1 MSKIN
6 PEQSRGSA
14 FIIVLAFMAISVPL
28 VTGAL
33 GLASTLNVDSRLKTG
48 ITKGQYSALGG
59 DQDALYRILYE
70 NGFTDSIPLG
80 SEITYT
86 VTLNG
91 EEIEITV
98 AKLSDPVTDP
108 PPPNSDNSRR
118 IQTSKSVAPES
129 APVDT
134 LTTFTYTII
143 AENRDNEPESLRKIY
158 DVLPNGFSYL
168 AGSTTGVTTD
178 DPTVTLVANPSGGA
192 ALQQLVWNL
201 ASMGITLS
209 PGDSKSLVFEAQA
222 NVPEGIYCNEA
233 WVSPGDEKTST
244 GLTAKVTVGSPASP
258 QYNGKAV
265 DMTSVAELG
274 FAPGDSFTVYPYTLT
289 FENTGTE
296 VLELTQVRELLPVGS
311 SYIPGSTFG
320 DLTFADPTITTF
332 QGQERLDWDFVPS
345 EQILP
350 GEVKTLY
357 FEAEASLEPGK
368 YYKEVWLSFNQF
380 TNPVYSW
387 PTALVEA
394 MGVLETQATN
404 GGTTSSSEVWVGS
417 DSYVITGTDLLR

>member
-1 MSKIN
+1 
-6 PEQSRGSA
+6 
-14 FIIVLAFMAISVPL
+14 MAISVPL

-33 GLASTLNVDSRLKTG
+33 GLASTLNVDSRLKTD

-59 DQDALYRILYE
+59 DQDAIYRILYE
-70 NGFTDSIPLG
+70 DGFTDSVPVG

-134 LTTFTYTII
+134 LTTFTYTVI
-143 AENRDNEPESLRKIY
+143 AENRDNEQENLRKIY
-158 DVLPNGFSYL
+158 DVLPSGFSYL
-168 AGSTTGVTTD
+168 LGSTTGVTND
-178 DPTVTLVANPSGGA
+178 DPTVTLVENPSGGA
-192 ALQQLVWNL
+192 DLQQLVWNL
-201 ASMGITLS
+201 ASMGITLT
-209 PGDSKSLVFEAQA
+209 PGDSRTLVFEAQA
-222 NVPEGIYCNEA
+222 NAPEGTYCNEA

-244 GLTAKVTVGSPASP
+244 GLTAMVIVGFPAST
-258 QYNGKAV
+258 QCTGEAV
-265 DMTSVAELG
+265 SLSSVAELG
-274 FAPGDSFTVYPYTLT
+274 FAPGDSETVYPYTLSI
-289 FENTGTE
+289 ENTGTD
-296 VLELTQVRELLPVGS
+296 VLELTQVRDLLPSGSDYKGS
-311 SYIPGSTFG
+311 STTG
-320 DLTFADPTITTF
+320 DLASADPTITTF
-332 QGQERLDWDFVPS
+332 KGQKRLDWDFVPP

-350 GEVKTLY
+350 GEVKTLV
-357 FEAEASLEPGK
+357 FEADANLAPGK
-368 YYKEVWLSFNQF
+368 YWNEVWLSFNQF

-387 PTALVEA
+387 PTAVVEA